1 MNRVVLSGAYGSKL
15 VNGLLTGEAL
25 IQGISNV
32 IGPNIQIV
40 EDSSEKLLV
49 ELERRTGR
57 LRERRLVSKGETQVE
72 CVGRDPKAQKVGERF
87 LSFGQ

>member
-49 ELERRTGR
+49 EL
-57 LRERRLVSKGETQVE
+57 
-72 CVGRDPKAQKVGERF
+72 
-87 LSFGQ
+87 